1 MEFRNLTPFDA
12 LAYTS
17 LDTQDREYHTVA
29 MSVGYAIKP
38 RPIER
43 GKTRT
48 EYYDAHVLD
57 QTPLPLCLADEH
69 HGDPASTSLKRES
82 DLAPYKPKCDVV
94 VIGKAYPEQ
103 PSANFEAKLHLQHG
117 QNTLIDKTLRCLGP
131 REFVRGGGLGGWFRE
146 GVNPTHAYTASEPVA
161 TSSVDLRYEL
171 AYGGTC
177 LVPNPAYAKAFQRA
191 LDNTS
196 TKPNTPVTEPEL
208 LMNEVC
214 YRNPVGAGWM
224 AQGYF
229 DALNK
234 TPQGLPPTLRAPQV
248 MLAGKQLMRLV
259 QTKQGGANLSAQQM
273 AQYDYEYAVAGFGA
287 LNKAWAPRLALAG
300 TYDDAWLSQRHPY
313 LPKDF
318 DFAYWNGAPVDQQI
332 ARASTK
338 TISQADTYKFRLQN
352 LTKGGGVIQFEL
364 PKHRPFV
371 MLSMHAGPLLPHP
384 MFLDTIEIDTSVD
397 GLDYPIMRLVWRTMI
412 AKVDFKHIK
421 SSELRFEVDAQAPL
435 IKWAKPDA
443 TKVMQGAKHG

>member
-177 LVPNPAYAKAFQRA
+177 LVPNPAYAKAVQRA

-196 TKPNTPVTEPEL
+196 TKPNTPVTEPEF

-318 DFAYWNGAPVDQQI
+318 DFAFWNGAPVDQQI
-332 ARASTK
+332 AFPDVHQLHTANKPLAPLSF
-338 TISQADTYKFRLQN
+338 ALHN
-352 LTKGGGVIQFEL
+352 LNLGGGRITFSL
-364 PKHRPFV
+364 PQHRAFV
-371 MLSMHAGPLLPHP
+371 LMRLDNGLVLPNP
-384 MFLDTIEIDTSVD
+384 MQIDTIELHTANEQAPDTQEMMV
-397 GLDYPIMRLVWRTMI
+397 RVVWRT
-412 AKVDFKHIK
+412 AVLK
-421 SSELRFEVDAQAPL
+421 SLAPRVLEARFETDPNALLMKLP
-435 IKWAKPDA
+435 PRPS
-443 TKVMQGAKHG
+443 GAV